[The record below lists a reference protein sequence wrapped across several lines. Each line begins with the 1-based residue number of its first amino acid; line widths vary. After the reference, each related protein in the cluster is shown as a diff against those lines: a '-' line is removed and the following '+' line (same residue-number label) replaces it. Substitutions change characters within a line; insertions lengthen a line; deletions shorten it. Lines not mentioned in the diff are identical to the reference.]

1 MTCHRD
7 IVVCVLYDMD
17 ASMTKFYTQQSM
29 DRLGERWDK
38 ERLSMEE
45 YKVLFFLLLDK
56 DLKFKEVLLRGLEEH
71 GVLKMEDG
79 KAERFLLALREES
92 IEPWL
97 VNEEL
102 SKQHFLDSV
111 ARLYWSC

>member
-1 MTCHRD
+1 
-7 IVVCVLYDMD
+7 
-17 ASMTKFYTQQSM
+17 
-29 DRLGERWDK
+29 
-38 ERLSMEE
+38 MEE

-71 GVLKMEDG
+71 GVLKMEEG

>member
-1 MTCHRD
+1 MTCQRD
-7 IVVCVLYDMD
+7 MVVCVLYDTD

-29 DRLGERWDK
+29 DRLRARWDK
-38 ERLSMEE
+38 ERISMEE

-56 DLKFKEVLLRGLEEH
+56 DIAFKEVVLQGLEEH
-71 GVLKMEDG
+71 GVLKMEQG
-79 KAERFLLALREES
+79 KAERFLLALREEA